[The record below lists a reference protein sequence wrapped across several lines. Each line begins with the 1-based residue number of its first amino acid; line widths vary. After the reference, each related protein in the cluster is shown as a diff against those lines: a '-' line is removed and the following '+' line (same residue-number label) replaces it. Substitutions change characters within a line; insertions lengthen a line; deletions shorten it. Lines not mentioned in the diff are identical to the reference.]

1 MRTLLLSIASLLFVT
16 HVSFASSYVM
26 EAENGVLSGVSIFK
40 DTSGYSGTGYVGT
53 FATVGSK
60 VEIIVNV
67 DSSGIYQLDI
77 GYFQPWSLKKEKI
90 YVNGILKGQLDFP
103 ISKGFETI
111 PFGRVLLNK
120 GKNTIAIE
128 ADWTWIY
135 IDNIILTK
143 ITVPEIDYKKAT
155 SILIDPDANNKT
167 QELFNRLKSTYGQKI
182 ISGQHK
188 TTNQI
193 FNHTNQFPIIRGF
206 GIQNYTKGYAYNWDN
221 TNGYHD
227 FGWKETGKTQE
238 IIDWYNNESCGIVT
252 IEWHW
257 HVPNGIGAS
266 PGMNTFLTKNTTF
279 DLSEVIDPQH
289 PDHQYLLED
298 IDSIATQLKKL
309 ETAGV
314 PILWRPLHEAEGGW
328 FWWGAKGPEPC
339 LKLYDLMYDRL
350 TNYHNLHNL
359 IWIWS
364 GYAEEDWYPGNN
376 KVDIY
381 GYDSYPGNFVH
392 NSQKIVFDKFYKIC
406 HGEKMIA
413 MTENGPLPDVNAMIS
428 DDAMWSFFMSW
439 DENPTANSLSQHVI
453 DTYDNKDV
461 LKLSNTDCYLITDV
475 FVPKKNKL
483 VGYPNPTK
491 GIVNLSVNIDQLEIY
506 DINGILLEIK
516 TNTDFIDLSTYD
528 NGFYIIKLG
537 NHRMKVFKR

>member
-1 MRTLLLSIASLLFVT
+1 MKTFLLPILLLLFVIN
-16 HVSFASSYVM
+16 VAFANSYVI
-26 EAENGVLSGVSIFK
+26 EAEDGILSGVSVFD
-40 DTSGYSGTGYVGT
+40 DTSGYSGAGYVGVFPT
-53 FATVGSK
+53 IGSK
-60 VEIIVNV
+60 VKITVDL

-77 GYFQPWSLKKEKI
+77 GYLQPWSLKKENI

-103 ISKGFETI
+103 KSNGFETI

-120 GKNTIAIE
+120 GKNTITIE

-143 ITVPEIDYKKAT
+143 INVPEIDYNKAI

-167 QELFNRLKSTYGQKI
+167 QDLFNRLKSTYGQKV

-188 TTNQI
+188 TTNQL
-193 FNHTNQFPIIRGF
+193 FSHTNELPIIRGF

-221 TNGYHD
+221 VNSSHA

-257 HVPNGIGAS
+257 HVPNGIGAT
-266 PGMNTFLTKNTTF
+266 PGVNTFLTKHTTF
-279 DLSEVIDPQH
+279 DLSEVIEPQH

-298 IDSIATQLKKL
+298 IDSIASQLKKL

-314 PILWRPLHEAEGGW
+314 PILWRPLHEAEGQW
-328 FWWGAKGPEPC
+328 FWWGAKGPKPC
-339 LKLYDLMYDRL
+339 LELYDLMYDRL

-359 IWIWS
+359 IWVWS
-364 GYAEEDWYPGNN
+364 GYAEEVWYPGND

-381 GYDSYPGNFVH
+381 GYDSYPGNFIH
-392 NSQKIVFDKFYKIC
+392 NSQKIVFDKFYQIC
-406 HGEKMIA
+406 HGEKIIA
-413 MTENGPLPDVNAMIS
+413 MTENGPLPNVDAMMS

-439 DENPTANSLSQHVI
+439 DESPTANNLSQHAI
-453 DTYDNKDV
+453 DTYNNKNV
-461 LKLSNTDCYLITDV
+461 LKISNTDCPLITNV
-475 FVPKKNKL
+475 FKTNETKL
-483 VGYPNPTK
+483 YGYPNPTQ
-491 GIVNLSVNIDQLEIY
+491 GIVNLNVNIDYLEIF
-506 DINGILLEIK
+506 DINGRLLETK
-516 TNTDFIDLSTYD
+516 ADANAIDLSTYQQ
-528 NGFYIIKLG
+528 GLYIIKIA
-537 NHRMKVFKR
+537 NHRLKIFRQ